1 MNHKLNHKSDL
12 KIRIRRQHHKILRI
26 KVVFKSEAG
35 FPWISELWRWICH
48 ECLHVRKKT
57 RKTTQIFPFSFIV
70 TYRGRAQEFRP
81 QWLFVKVYYVCF
93 QHSAWIWFFSFWC
106 EVFSCNQK
114 YPPLVQA
121 KQRINRSY
129 ALIYITMLGRA
140 SGFLGLIR
148 PHFLRHKQWPQ
159 RRRAATSLWP
169 RREKGAGVLSK
180 VLYGGPISYF
190 FVKKEPPSK
199 KKKFGLSS

>member
-1 MNHKLNHKSDL
+1 M
-12 KIRIRRQHHKILRI
+12 
-26 KVVFKSEAG
+26 
-35 FPWISELWRWICH
+35 
-48 ECLHVRKKT
+48 
-57 RKTTQIFPFSFIV
+57 QIFPFSFIV

-81 QWLFVKVYYVCF
+81 QWLFIKVYYVCF

-106 EVFSCNQK
+106 EAFSCNQK

-169 RREKGAGVLSK
+169 RREKGAGGVLSK

-199 KKKFGLSS
+199 KKTNWPVFLRDFNTVSIPIIFTAIRWVRLKYLDKSPFKITKWRISLPFHILQLAPKSLPFHYYT

>member
-1 MNHKLNHKSDL
+1 M
-12 KIRIRRQHHKILRI
+12 
-26 KVVFKSEAG
+26 
-35 FPWISELWRWICH
+35 
-48 ECLHVRKKT
+48 
-57 RKTTQIFPFSFIV
+57 QIFPFSFIV

-106 EVFSCNQK
+106 EAFSCNQK

-129 ALIYITMLGRA
+129 ALIYITMLGGA

-159 RRRAATSLWP
+159 RRRAATSLWT
-169 RREKGAGVLSK
+169 RREKGGGGGISK
-180 VLYGGPISYF
+180 VLYGGQTSYF
-190 FVKKEPPSK
+190 FEKKEPPPQK
-199 KKKFGLSS
+199 KKKKNLACLFKGF

>member
-1 MNHKLNHKSDL
+1 M
-12 KIRIRRQHHKILRI
+12 
-26 KVVFKSEAG
+26 
-35 FPWISELWRWICH
+35 
-48 ECLHVRKKT
+48 
-57 RKTTQIFPFSFIV
+57 QIFSFSFTV

-106 EVFSCNQK
+106 EAFSCNQK

-121 KQRINRSY
+121 KQRINCSY

-159 RRRAATSLWP
+159 RRRAATSLWT
-169 RREKGAGVLSK
+169 RREKGGGAGTQQSFIRRSNFL
-180 VLYGGPISYF
+180 LLR
-190 FVKKEPPSK
+190 KKGTPPQK
-199 KKKFGLSS
+199 KKKKKNLACLFKGF

>member
-1 MNHKLNHKSDL
+1 M
-12 KIRIRRQHHKILRI
+12 
-26 KVVFKSEAG
+26 
-35 FPWISELWRWICH
+35 
-48 ECLHVRKKT
+48 
-57 RKTTQIFPFSFIV
+57 QIFPFSFIV

-106 EVFSCNQK
+106 EAFSCNQK
-114 YPPLVQA
+114 HPPLVQA

-129 ALIYITMLGRA
+129 ALIYITMIGRA

-159 RRRAATSLWP
+159 RRRAATSLWT
-169 RREKGAGVLSK
+169 RREKG
-180 VLYGGPISYF
+180 GGGGGTQQSF
-190 FVKKEPPSK
+190 KKATPPPPPQKK
-199 KKKFGLSS
+199 KKKFGLSF